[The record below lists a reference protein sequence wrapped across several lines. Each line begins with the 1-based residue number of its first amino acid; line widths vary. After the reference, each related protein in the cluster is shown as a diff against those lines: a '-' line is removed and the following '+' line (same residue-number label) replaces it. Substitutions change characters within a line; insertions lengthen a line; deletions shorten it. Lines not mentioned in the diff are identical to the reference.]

1 MGQYLRIFFQCV
13 AVDTTILLYAFSE
26 ARGNIFLHLSGTGHI
41 QQIPRSLLDVL
52 LAGFK

>member
-1 MGQYLRIFFQCV
+1 VGQYPRIFFQCV
-13 AVDTTILLYAFSE
+13 AVDITILLNAFNE
-26 ARGNIFLHLSGTGHI
+26 ARGNIFLHLSGTGRI